1 MPSSD
6 GDESF
11 VITRACIKP
20 STPCPTPPSRNKKS
34 VPSPLAATGTRQIPP
49 NYFLLQTKTIAI
61 RFQAQFRRNRRVMSV
76 TPRLTILVSKD
87 SADSKIGWC
96 VHLNRVPKY
105 QFLYVLAEI
114 FEYEKTKRGIAFNQQ
129 FSMI

>member
-1 MPSSD
+1 
-6 GDESF
+6 
-11 VITRACIKP
+11 
-20 STPCPTPPSRNKKS
+20 
-34 VPSPLAATGTRQIPP
+34 
-49 NYFLLQTKTIAI
+49 
-61 RFQAQFRRNRRVMSV
+61 MSV

-87 SADSKIGWC
+87 SAGSKIGWC
-96 VHLNRVPKY
+96 VHLNQVPKY